1 MCIVMPKL
9 YLVRHGK
16 AAAGFGEDADP
27 GLDVLGLSQAAAA
40 AERLNLLP
48 RMALRS
54 SPLRRA
60 RETAA
65 PLEALWK
72 VNANIDPAVSEIP
85 SPTPDLAARVIWLRD
100 FMQGRWSD
108 VDPGLKAWRSTLI
121 RALLSLDE
129 NCVIFS
135 HYVAINV
142 AAGAAL
148 QDERTLVFSPAN
160 ASITIFEHDGH
171 TLRLIEMGEEA
182 PLTRVN

>member
-1 MCIVMPKL
+1 MPKL
-9 YLVRHGK
+9 YLVRHGR

-27 GLDVLGLSQAAAA
+27 GLDALGQSQASAA

-72 VNANIDPAVSEIP
+72 QAAYIDTAVSEIP
-85 SPTPDLAARVIWLRD
+85 SPTPDLAARVAWLRD

-108 VDPGLKAWRSTLI
+108 VDAALKAWRSTLI
-121 RALLSLDE
+121 HALLARQED
-129 NCVIFS
+129 CIIFS
-135 HYVAINV
+135 HFVAINV

-148 QDERTLVFSPAN
+148 QDDRTLVFSPAN
-160 ASITIFEHDGH
+160 ASITILEHDGYA
-171 TLRLIEMGEEA
+171 LRLIEKGQEA

>member
-1 MCIVMPKL
+1 MPKL

-27 GLDVLGLSQAAAA
+27 GLDVLGHSQAAAA
-40 AERLNLLP
+40 AEQLALLSP
-48 RMALRS
+48 MMLRS

-65 PLEALWK
+65 PLEALWQMR
-72 VNANIDPAVSEIP
+72 ARIDAAVSEIP
-85 SPTPDLAARVIWLRD
+85 SPTHDLAGRAAWLRQ
-100 FMQGRWSD
+100 FMQGRWRD
-108 VDPGLKAWRSTLI
+108 AEPELQAWRSNLI
-121 RALLSLDE
+121 SALMADGQD
-129 NCVIFS
+129 CIIFS

-148 QDERTLVFSPAN
+148 GDDRVVVFSPAN
-160 ASITIFEHDGH
+160 ASITIFEHDGY
-171 TLRLIEMGEEA
+171 TLRLIEKGQEA